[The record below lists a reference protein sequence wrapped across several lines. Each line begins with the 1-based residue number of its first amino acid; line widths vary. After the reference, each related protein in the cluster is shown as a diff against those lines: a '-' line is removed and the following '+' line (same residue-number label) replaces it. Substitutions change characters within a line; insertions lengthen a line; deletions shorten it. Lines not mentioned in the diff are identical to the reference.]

1 MKLKFEISRSWLAKQ
16 SSGLIVSEIIDMFGK
31 TYGEGVKCE
40 EHLYDMVSVS
50 FDQNKVSANQVILS
64 VVKLLREEYN
74 EPDYKSVLTVTDLS
88 GIFAK
93 KIDLSSLLV
102 DDKSAPADESK
113 SLFSINDKKVE
124 KSFGDGLGI
133 SKEGDAKDGVLATFG
148 EKSLFEDLKSEEK
161 QEDITFDDCFSN
173 ESDYLTKIENL
184 VGAEEFKALAR
195 ELVAIAPM
203 AKQSGSLECILNQNY
218 LFSINTGYGLSTVLS
233 LFAGLLGGLGLRK
246 LSAQSVAELTV
257 PNKGSEKEDEVFGGL
272 RDLFNK
278 LSERFNPDNQLLVC
292 LDISEWMT
300 NVNNRSLR
308 SFIRE
313 INKKSSTFVLV
324 YRIPCVNAE
333 IFERVKE
340 GITDMAFL
348 KGVSF
353 PALTQEELRKYA
365 QNKLGEHSFTL
376 TEEAWNSF
384 DEKIFQEKRD
394 GKFYGFSTVEKVVSE
409 ILYQKLLACSKA
421 GALDKTINPEEVKAI
436 CVKIENTDV
445 GMETLDGMIGGDKIK
460 RRVEEI
466 IAQIEIARATGASSP
481 CIHMRFIGNP
491 GTGKTTVARII
502 GKVLKD
508 KGVLRIGNFFEYAGR
523 DFCGRY
529 IGETAPKTSAMC
541 RDAYGSILFI
551 DEAYSLYRGDNDGK
565 DYGRE
570 ALDTLIAEMENN
582 RSDLLVIMAGYP
594 NEMEKLMEGNQG
606 LASRMPYVI
615 EFPNFNREELG
626 LIFKTMVK
634 APYVAEEGLFEKA
647 AEYFNALPAHFVESK
662 QFSNA
667 RFVRNLYERTLA
679 KCAIR
684 QRNLNSEKIVITK
697 EDFELASTDKEFR
710 HFESKTRK
718 IGFR

>member
-1 MKLKFEISRSWLAKQ
+1 MKLRIEISSNLL
-16 SSGLIVSEIIDMFGK
+16 SNHPSGLIVSEIVKMLTE
-31 TYGEGVKCE
+31 TYSDAVQTE
-40 EHLYDMVSVS
+40 VS
-50 FDQNKVSANQVILS
+50 FNDKITVIFEQSKISANNVIAS
-64 VVKLLREEYN
+64 VIKFLREKYSVN
-74 EPDYKSVLTVTDLS
+74 DYKSVLKVTDVT
-88 GIFAK
+88 GIFPQTL
-93 KIDLSSLLV
+93 DLSAIEV
-102 DDKSAPADESK
+102 EDKAPSADEGK
-113 SLFSINDKKVE
+113 SLFSINDKKSE
-124 KSFGDGLGI
+124 KSMGEGMGL
-133 SKEGDAKDGVLATFG
+133 AKDGKGKDSVLATFG
-148 EKSLFEDLKSEEK
+148 EKSLFDGASEECG
-161 QEDITFDDCFSN
+161 DISSKDPSS
-173 ESDYLTKIENL
+173 SDEYLKKIEAL
-184 VGAEEFKALAR
+184 VGADEFKALAR
-195 ELVAIAPM
+195 ELVAIAPI

-218 LFSINTGYGLSTVLS
+218 LFAINTGYGLSTVLS
-233 LFAGLLGGLGLRK
+233 LFAGLLGSLGLRK
-246 LSAQSVAELTV
+246 LSPQAVAELAI
-257 PNKGSEKEDEVFGGL
+257 PNKGAEKEDEIFGGL

-278 LSERFNPDNQLLVC
+278 LSEKFNPNNQLLIC

-300 NVNNRSLR
+300 NINNRSLR

-324 YRIPCVNAE
+324 YRIPCVNEE
-333 IFERVKE
+333 IFNRVKDS
-340 GITDMAFL
+340 ITDMAFL

-353 PALTQEELRKYA
+353 PALTQGQLRQYA
-365 QNKLGEHSFTL
+365 ESKLKEYSFAL
-376 TEEAWNSF
+376 SNEAWNSF

-409 ILYQKLLACSKA
+409 MLYQKLLVCSKT
-421 GALDKTINPEEVKAI
+421 GALDKTISPDVIEAI
-436 CVKIENTDV
+436 CNKVENTDV

-460 RRVEEI
+460 QRVEEV
-466 IAQIEIARATGASSP
+466 IAQIEIARATGASAP

-508 KGVLRIGNFFEYAGR
+508 KGVLRIGNFFEYSGR

-551 DEAYSLYRGDNDGK
+551 DEAYSLYRGDADGK

-582 RSDLLVIMAGYP
+582 RSDLVVIMAGYP

-626 LIFKTMVK
+626 LIFKTMIK
-634 APYVAEEGLFEKA
+634 APYVAEEGLLEKA
-647 AEYFNALPAHFVESK
+647 NEYFNSLPDHFVDSK

-667 RFVRNLYERTLA
+667 RFVRNLFERTLA

-684 QRNLNSEKIVITK
+684 QRNLKSDKIVITK
-697 EDFELASTDKEFR
+697 EDFELASTDKEFKQ
-710 HFESKTRK
+710 FEKKTRK

>member
-1 MKLKFEISRSWLAKQ
+1 MKLRIEISPSLTSKQ
-16 SSGLIVSEIIDMFGK
+16 PLGFIVSEIVTMLTETFGGAVQSEDFLSDK
-31 TYGEGVKCE
+31 LT
-40 EHLYDMVSVS
+40 VS
-50 FDQNKVSANQVILS
+50 FDQSKIPVNNVIAS
-64 VVKLLREEYN
+64 VVKLLREKFSVS
-74 EPDYKSVLTVTDLS
+74 DYKAVLKVIDIS
-88 GIFAK
+88 GIFPQPLD
-93 KIDLSSLLV
+93 I
-102 DDKSAPADESK
+102 SAIEIGGESASADEGK
-113 SLFSINDKKVE
+113 PLFSINDKKPE
-124 KSFGDGLGI
+124 KSMGEGQGLARDDSG
-133 SKEGDAKDGVLATFG
+133 KDSVLASFG
-148 EKSLFEDLKSEEK
+148 EKSLFDDISDEEGGKGVSFDGPSSSE
-161 QEDITFDDCFSN
+161 
-173 ESDYLTKIENL
+173 DYLKKIEAL
-184 VGAEEFKALAR
+184 VGADEFKALAR
-195 ELVAIAPM
+195 ELVAIAPI

-218 LFSINTGYGLSTVLS
+218 LFAINTGYGLSTVLS
-233 LFAGLLGGLGLRK
+233 LFAGLLGSLGLRK
-246 LSAQSVAELTV
+246 LSAEAVAELTI
-257 PNKGSEKEDEVFGGL
+257 PNKGAEKEDEIFGGL

-278 LSERFNPDNQLLVC
+278 LSEKFNPNNQVLIC
-292 LDISEWMT
+292 LDLSEWMT
-300 NVNNRSLR
+300 NINNRSLR

-324 YRIPCVNAE
+324 YRIPCVNEE

-353 PALTQEELRKYA
+353 PALTQAQLRQYA
-365 QNKLGEHSFTL
+365 ESKLKEYSFAL
-376 TEEAWNSF
+376 TNEAWDNF
-384 DEKIFQEKRD
+384 DKKIFQEKRD

-409 ILYQKLLACSKA
+409 MLYQKLLVCSKT
-421 GALDKTINPEEVKAI
+421 GALDKTINPEVIEAI
-436 CVKIENTDV
+436 CTTVENTDV

-460 RRVEEI
+460 SRVEEV